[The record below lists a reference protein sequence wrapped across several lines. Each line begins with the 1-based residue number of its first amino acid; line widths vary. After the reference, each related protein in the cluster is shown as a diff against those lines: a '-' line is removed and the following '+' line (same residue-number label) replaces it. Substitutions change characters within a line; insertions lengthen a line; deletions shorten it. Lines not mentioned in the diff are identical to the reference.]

1 MIKIDELKKEIEAT
15 GYYPTEE
22 LLYDTFNAL
31 MVFMSGESNPG
42 QDVFALCLEGPP
54 GAGKSSFAK
63 MYRDIVEKHF
73 NTSVE
78 LVEYQCD
85 PATSEEK
92 LKEDIRI
99 VSVVTRNGKDVI
111 IPGILVR
118 TVQLLNEGKKVI
130 LFVDEYDKAREE
142 TDSFFLQFL
151 QDGKLNAVQSGDME
165 VKKEYKNNLQ
175 VIFCKNDAREE
186 LSGPLTRRLRV
197 IRLDYMKPELFHT
210 VARRVLIDEASEKIE
225 ESLLN
230 LVTLMYQYAYSK
242 KEIFNRL
249 PSCSEMLIALEDAN
263 RLMNLANA
271 PQYIIYRTLVK
282 NMFKNQ
288 DDLTTFEEQL
298 PKSRDEIDKKLAK
311 TIKEMK
317 QNDIKQDPK
326 EEKQS
331 LVSLMSQ
338 TVFEGEAKKL
348 AKTAQGLEDLIKKY
362 ELEFA
367 AMKKRYEEEQE
378 QELERIRLEN
388 GQLLSSSR
396 FPKAEGNFFDETL
409 SVRRGKSIFEI
420 DINDEWTEVARASM
434 PSLSHPSL
442 IENLIEAGVDVTIY
456 ENGIAL
462 ENDDNYRLIVF
473 KELDE
478 EKNPH
483 YRFMANHSV
492 IPSTFLGS
500 IYAFIDF
507 SKQVFDGQLNRS
519 SIKESGNYQ
528 VNALVYDDQELTYEK
543 VLDHVYHVEIND
555 KVDHIDKLGTMVES
569 LSCADFEPVTKSN
582 NQLIERKE
590 KVLTK

>member
-63 MYRDIVEKHF
+63 MYRDIVEHHF
-73 NTSVE
+73 NSPVE

-99 VSVVTRNGKDVI
+99 VAVVTRDGKEVI

-118 TVQLLNEGKKVI
+118 TVQLLNEGKKVV

-165 VKKEYKNNLQ
+165 IKKEYKNNLQ

-210 VARRVLIDEASEKIE
+210 VARRVLIDEAYEKVE
-225 ESLLN
+225 ENLLN
-230 LVTLMYQYAYSK
+230 LVTLMYQFAYSK

-271 PQYIIYRTLVK
+271 PQYIIYRAIVK
-282 NMFKNQ
+282 NMFKNK
-288 DDLTTFEEQL
+288 DDLVTFEEQL

-311 TIKEMK
+311 TINEMK
-317 QNDIKQDPK
+317 KGERKSDAKAERKN
-326 EEKQS
+326 
-331 LVSLMSQ
+331 LVALMSQ

-348 AKTAQGLEDLIKKY
+348 AEKTKELEDLISKY

-388 GQLLSSSR
+388 GKFLSSSR
-396 FPKAEGNFFDETL
+396 LPKAEGNFFDESL
-409 SVRRGKSIFEI
+409 SVRRGKNIFEI
-420 DINDEWTEVARASM
+420 DLKDEWTEVATLSI
-434 PSLSHPSL
+434 PSLSHTSL
-442 IENLIEAGVDVTIY
+442 IENLVEAGVDVTIY
-456 ENGIAL
+456 ENGVLL
-462 ENDDNYRLIVF
+462 EDEEDNRLIVF

-478 EKNPH
+478 EKKPH
-483 YRFMANHSV
+483 YRFMANHLV
-492 IPSTFLGS
+492 IPSTFIGS
-500 IYAFIDF
+500 IYAFVDF
-507 SKQVFDGQLNRS
+507 SKQVLEGQINS
-519 SIKESGNYQ
+519 PSIKDHGNYQ
-528 VNALVYDDQELTYEK
+528 VNAFVYDDQALTYEE
-543 VLDHVYHVEIND
+543 VLDHVYHIEIND
-555 KVDHIDKLGTMVES
+555 KVDHIDQLGTMVES
-569 LSCADFEPVTKSN
+569 LSCASLEPVTKSN
-582 NQLIERKE
+582 TQLLKQKE
-590 KVLTK
+590 KVYVK